1 MCRFYANT
9 PSFYI
14 EDSHITGFW
23 HLYSLGPVPGES
35 QKQLYL
41 QLSGFSVS
49 PPDCFQNSGTAFIHL
64 VNSMMCNS
72 ASLPTSLRD

>member
-1 MCRFYANT
+1 MGRFYAKT

-14 EDSHITGFW
+14 ADSSSTGFW
-23 HLYSLGPVPGES
+23 HLHSLGPVPGES

-49 PPDCFQNSGTAFIHL
+49 PPECLQNSGTAFIYL
-64 VNSMMCNS
+64 VNSMCNP
-72 ASLPTSLRD
+72 ASLPASLRD